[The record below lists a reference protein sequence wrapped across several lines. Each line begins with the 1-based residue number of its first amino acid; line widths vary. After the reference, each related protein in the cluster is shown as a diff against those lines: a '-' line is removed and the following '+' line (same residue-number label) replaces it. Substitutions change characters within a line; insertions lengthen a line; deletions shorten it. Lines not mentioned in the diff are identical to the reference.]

1 MSLRASTL
9 GRYARS
15 NVQPSPANSLGI
27 GATDDNTTHWEAAIE
42 EEDRM
47 ADDKTL
53 RSPADSSRIAMGED
67 YEVAYWTDK
76 FGVDRE
82 ALQKA
87 VDAVGNSASAVEAH
101 LKS

>member
-1 MSLRASTL
+1 MVSS
-9 GRYARS
+9 G
-15 NVQPSPANSLGI
+15 
-27 GATDDNTTHWEAAIE
+27 
-42 EEDRM
+42 
-47 ADDKTL
+47 KTL
-53 RSPADSSRIAMGED
+53 RSQADSSRIAMGED

-82 ALQKA
+82 ALQNA